1 MQSVPYWN
9 WKLFAVLFTIQM
21 TIQIVRWI
29 RRDGARNLLRSMRLW
44 GEGVSAKQR
53 RDNLAGLGIL
63 LSLLFLGVLFW
74 KID

>member
-1 MQSVPYWN
+1 
-9 WKLFAVLFTIQM
+9 M
-21 TIQIVRWI
+21 TLQIVRWI
-29 RRDGARNLLRSMRLW
+29 RQDGARNLLRSMRLW

-53 RDNLAGLGIL
+53 RDNLVGLGIL

>member
-1 MQSVPYWN
+1 MQYWN

-21 TIQIVRWI
+21 TLQIERWI
-29 RRDGARNLLRSMRLW
+29 RQDGTRNLLRSMRLW

-53 RDNLAGLGIL
+53 RDNLVGLGIL

>member
-1 MQSVPYWN
+1 MPCWN
-9 WKLFAVLFTIQM
+9 WKLVAVLFAIQL

-29 RRDGARNLLRSMRLW
+29 RQDGARNFLRSMRLW

-53 RDNLAGLGIL
+53 RDNLVGVGIL

-74 KID
+74 QID

>member
-9 WKLFAVLFTIQM
+9 WKLFAVLFTAQL

-53 RDNLAGLGIL
+53 RENLVGLGVL

-74 KID
+74 QID